1 MTNYSLRARM
11 MILILAPTV
20 LIGLLLS
27 IFFVVH
33 RYNDLQRQ
41 LEDAGASIIEPL
53 AVSSEYGMNLQNRE
67 SIGQLIS
74 VLHRRHSDIVR
85 AISVYDDHN
94 RLFVTSNFHL
104 DPSQMQLPA
113 GAPFPRRLSVDRHG
127 DIMILRTPI
136 ISESYSP
143 DESAIADAKNTKNML
158 GYVALELDL
167 KSVRLQQ
174 YKEIFISSVMMLF
187 CIGIALIFGWRL
199 MRDVTGPIRNMVNTV
214 DRIRRGQLDSRVE
227 GFMLGEL
234 DMLKNGINSMA
245 MSLAAYHE
253 EMQHNID
260 QATSDLR
267 ETLEQ
272 MEIQNVELDL
282 AKKRA
287 QEAARIKSEFLA
299 NMSHELRTPLNGVI
313 GFTRLTLKTELNP
326 TQRDHLNT
334 IERSANN
341 LLAIINDVLDFS
353 KLEAGKLIL
362 ESIPFPLRNTLDEVV
377 TLLAHSSHDKG
388 LELTLNI
395 KNDVPDNVIG
405 DPLRLQQVITNLVGN
420 AIKFTE
426 SGNIDILVEKRAL
439 SNTKVQIEVQ
449 IRDTGI
455 GIPERDQ
462 SRLFQAFRQADA
474 SISRRHGGT
483 GLGLA
488 ITNTVESFLTHQ
500 LAINPP
506 PRAILSL
513 ILIVGMMTIVRFG
526 EQMIVKAMSI
536 LVFPFVAA
544 LMLLALYL
552 IPQWNGAALETLSFD
567 SAASTGNGLWMT
579 LWLAIPVMVFSFN
592 HSPIIS
598 SFAVAKREEY
608 GEGAEKKCSKILA
621 FAHIMMVLTVMF
633 FVFSCVLSLTPA
645 DLAAAKE
652 QNISIL
658 SYLANHFNAPIIAWM
673 APIIAMI
680 AITKS
685 FLGHYLGAREGFN
698 GMVIKSLRGKGKSI
712 EINKLNKITA
722 LFMLVTTWIV
732 ATLNPSILGMI
743 ETLGGPIIAM
753 ILFLM
758 PMYAIQKVPAM
769 RKYSGHIS
777 NVFVVIMGL
786 IAISAI
792 FYSLFS

>member
-1 MTNYSLRARM
+1 METTQTSTIASIDSRSAWRKTDTMWMLGLYGTAIGAGVLFLPINAGVGG
-11 MILILAPTV
+11 MIPLIIMAILAFPMTFFAHRGLTRFV
-20 LIGLLLS
+20 LSGKNPGEDITEVVEEHFGIG
-27 IFFVVH
+27 
-33 RYNDLQRQ
+33 
-41 LEDAGASIIEPL
+41 
-53 AVSSEYGMNLQNRE
+53 
-67 SIGQLIS
+67 
-74 VLHRRHSDIVR
+74 
-85 AISVYDDHN
+85 
-94 RLFVTSNFHL
+94 
-104 DPSQMQLPA
+104 
-113 GAPFPRRLSVDRHG
+113 
-127 DIMILRTPI
+127 
-136 ISESYSP
+136 
-143 DESAIADAKNTKNML
+143 
-158 GYVALELDL
+158 
-167 KSVRLQQ
+167 
-174 YKEIFISSVMMLF
+174 
-187 CIGIALIFGWRL
+187 
-199 MRDVTGPIRNMVNTV
+199 
-214 DRIRRGQLDSRVE
+214 
-227 GFMLGEL
+227 
-234 DMLKNGINSMA
+234 
-245 MSLAAYHE
+245 
-253 EMQHNID
+253 
-260 QATSDLR
+260 
-267 ETLEQ
+267 
-272 MEIQNVELDL
+272 
-282 AKKRA
+282 
-287 QEAARIKSEFLA
+287 
-299 NMSHELRTPLNGVI
+299 
-313 GFTRLTLKTELNP
+313 
-326 TQRDHLNT
+326 
-334 IERSANN
+334 
-341 LLAIINDVLDFS
+341 
-353 KLEAGKLIL
+353 AGKLI
-362 ESIPFPLRNTLDEVV
+362 
-377 TLLAHSSHDKG
+377 TLLYFFAIYPI
-388 LELTLNI
+388 L
-395 KNDVPDNVIG
+395 
-405 DPLRLQQVITNLVGN
+405 LVY
-420 AIKFTE
+420 
-426 SGNIDILVEKRAL
+426 SV
-439 SNTKVQIEVQ
+439 
-449 IRDTGI
+449 
-455 GIPERDQ
+455 
-462 SRLFQAFRQADA
+462 
-474 SISRRHGGT
+474 
-483 GLGLA
+483 A

-552 IPQWNGAALETLSFD
+552 IPQWNGAALET
-567 SAASTGNGLWMT
+567 
-579 LWLAIPVMVFSFN
+579 
-592 HSPIIS
+592 
-598 SFAVAKREEY
+598 
-608 GEGAEKKCSKILA
+608 KKCSKILA

>member
-1 MTNYSLRARM
+1 MKTTQTSTIASIDSRSAWRKTDTMWMLGLYGTAIGAGVLFLPINAGVGG
-11 MILILAPTV
+11 MIPLIIMAILAFPMTFFAHRGLTRFV
-20 LIGLLLS
+20 LSGKNPGEDITEVVEEHFGIG
-27 IFFVVH
+27 
-33 RYNDLQRQ
+33 
-41 LEDAGASIIEPL
+41 
-53 AVSSEYGMNLQNRE
+53 
-67 SIGQLIS
+67 
-74 VLHRRHSDIVR
+74 
-85 AISVYDDHN
+85 
-94 RLFVTSNFHL
+94 
-104 DPSQMQLPA
+104 
-113 GAPFPRRLSVDRHG
+113 
-127 DIMILRTPI
+127 
-136 ISESYSP
+136 
-143 DESAIADAKNTKNML
+143 
-158 GYVALELDL
+158 
-167 KSVRLQQ
+167 
-174 YKEIFISSVMMLF
+174 
-187 CIGIALIFGWRL
+187 
-199 MRDVTGPIRNMVNTV
+199 
-214 DRIRRGQLDSRVE
+214 
-227 GFMLGEL
+227 
-234 DMLKNGINSMA
+234 
-245 MSLAAYHE
+245 
-253 EMQHNID
+253 
-260 QATSDLR
+260 
-267 ETLEQ
+267 
-272 MEIQNVELDL
+272 
-282 AKKRA
+282 
-287 QEAARIKSEFLA
+287 
-299 NMSHELRTPLNGVI
+299 
-313 GFTRLTLKTELNP
+313 
-326 TQRDHLNT
+326 
-334 IERSANN
+334 
-341 LLAIINDVLDFS
+341 
-353 KLEAGKLIL
+353 AGKLI
-362 ESIPFPLRNTLDEVV
+362 
-377 TLLAHSSHDKG
+377 TLLYFFAIYPI
-388 LELTLNI
+388 L
-395 KNDVPDNVIG
+395 
-405 DPLRLQQVITNLVGN
+405 LVY
-420 AIKFTE
+420 
-426 SGNIDILVEKRAL
+426 SV
-439 SNTKVQIEVQ
+439 
-449 IRDTGI
+449 
-455 GIPERDQ
+455 
-462 SRLFQAFRQADA
+462 
-474 SISRRHGGT
+474 
-483 GLGLA
+483 A

-536 LVFPFVAA
+536 LVFPFV
-544 LMLLALYL
+544 
-552 IPQWNGAALETLSFD
+552 AALETLSFD

>member
-1 MTNYSLRARM
+1 METTQTSTIASIYSRSAWRKTDTMWMLGLYGTAIGAGVLFLPINAGVGG
-11 MILILAPTV
+11 MIPLIIMAILAFPMTFFAHRGLTRFV
-20 LIGLLLS
+20 LSGKNPGEDITEVVEEHFGIG
-27 IFFVVH
+27 
-33 RYNDLQRQ
+33 
-41 LEDAGASIIEPL
+41 
-53 AVSSEYGMNLQNRE
+53 
-67 SIGQLIS
+67 
-74 VLHRRHSDIVR
+74 
-85 AISVYDDHN
+85 
-94 RLFVTSNFHL
+94 
-104 DPSQMQLPA
+104 
-113 GAPFPRRLSVDRHG
+113 
-127 DIMILRTPI
+127 
-136 ISESYSP
+136 
-143 DESAIADAKNTKNML
+143 
-158 GYVALELDL
+158 
-167 KSVRLQQ
+167 
-174 YKEIFISSVMMLF
+174 
-187 CIGIALIFGWRL
+187 
-199 MRDVTGPIRNMVNTV
+199 
-214 DRIRRGQLDSRVE
+214 
-227 GFMLGEL
+227 
-234 DMLKNGINSMA
+234 
-245 MSLAAYHE
+245 
-253 EMQHNID
+253 
-260 QATSDLR
+260 
-267 ETLEQ
+267 
-272 MEIQNVELDL
+272 
-282 AKKRA
+282 
-287 QEAARIKSEFLA
+287 
-299 NMSHELRTPLNGVI
+299 
-313 GFTRLTLKTELNP
+313 
-326 TQRDHLNT
+326 
-334 IERSANN
+334 
-341 LLAIINDVLDFS
+341 
-353 KLEAGKLIL
+353 AGKLI
-362 ESIPFPLRNTLDEVV
+362 
-377 TLLAHSSHDKG
+377 TLLYFFAIYPI
-388 LELTLNI
+388 L
-395 KNDVPDNVIG
+395 
-405 DPLRLQQVITNLVGN
+405 LVY
-420 AIKFTE
+420 
-426 SGNIDILVEKRAL
+426 SV
-439 SNTKVQIEVQ
+439 
-449 IRDTGI
+449 
-455 GIPERDQ
+455 
-462 SRLFQAFRQADA
+462 
-474 SISRRHGGT
+474 
-483 GLGLA
+483 A

>member
-1 MTNYSLRARM
+1 METTQTSTIASIDSRSAWRKTDTMWMLGLYGTAIGAGVLFLPINAGVGG
-11 MILILAPTV
+11 MIPLIIMAILAFPMTFFAHRGLTRFV
-20 LIGLLLS
+20 LSGKNPGEDITEVVEEHFGIG
-27 IFFVVH
+27 
-33 RYNDLQRQ
+33 
-41 LEDAGASIIEPL
+41 
-53 AVSSEYGMNLQNRE
+53 
-67 SIGQLIS
+67 
-74 VLHRRHSDIVR
+74 
-85 AISVYDDHN
+85 
-94 RLFVTSNFHL
+94 
-104 DPSQMQLPA
+104 
-113 GAPFPRRLSVDRHG
+113 
-127 DIMILRTPI
+127 
-136 ISESYSP
+136 
-143 DESAIADAKNTKNML
+143 
-158 GYVALELDL
+158 
-167 KSVRLQQ
+167 
-174 YKEIFISSVMMLF
+174 
-187 CIGIALIFGWRL
+187 
-199 MRDVTGPIRNMVNTV
+199 
-214 DRIRRGQLDSRVE
+214 
-227 GFMLGEL
+227 
-234 DMLKNGINSMA
+234 
-245 MSLAAYHE
+245 
-253 EMQHNID
+253 
-260 QATSDLR
+260 
-267 ETLEQ
+267 
-272 MEIQNVELDL
+272 
-282 AKKRA
+282 
-287 QEAARIKSEFLA
+287 
-299 NMSHELRTPLNGVI
+299 
-313 GFTRLTLKTELNP
+313 
-326 TQRDHLNT
+326 
-334 IERSANN
+334 
-341 LLAIINDVLDFS
+341 
-353 KLEAGKLIL
+353 AGKLI
-362 ESIPFPLRNTLDEVV
+362 
-377 TLLAHSSHDKG
+377 TLLYFFAIYPI
-388 LELTLNI
+388 L
-395 KNDVPDNVIG
+395 
-405 DPLRLQQVITNLVGN
+405 LVY
-420 AIKFTE
+420 
-426 SGNIDILVEKRAL
+426 SV
-439 SNTKVQIEVQ
+439 
-449 IRDTGI
+449 
-455 GIPERDQ
+455 
-462 SRLFQAFRQADA
+462 
-474 SISRRHGGT
+474 
-483 GLGLA
+483 A

-536 LVFPFVAA
+536 LVFPFV
-544 LMLLALYL
+544 
-552 IPQWNGAALETLSFD
+552 AALETLSFD